1 VAEAAAVDV
10 FSAGSEA
17 SGSWWPTVTAVK
29 NHRWFVDLIISS
41 FTMKISDIMKMLI
54 QNEKMTKEYM
64 NIFSHVI

>member
-17 SGSWWPTVTAVK
+17 GSWWPTVTAVK